1 MPTATAES
9 RAPSPPP
16 VPAAGLARSLALA
29 KVFRLEQSDPDTFYR
44 AVAQDTIAQIVG
56 YTELAS
62 RTVLDIGGG
71 GGYFTEAFGQA
82 GARSVLV
89 EPDAL
94 EAPPAVADLEAT
106 SKEERHRLAVWP
118 GRLARGRTVAGDG
131 YRLPFPDAVADVT
144 FSSNVLEHVAEPRRL
159 VDEMIR
165 VTRPGGLLYVS
176 FTAWYSPWGGHE
188 TSPWHYL
195 GGARA
200 ARRYEARTGRPPK
213 NLFGSSLFACHVGP
227 TLKMLREMRDR
238 AVVVDALPR
247 YYPRWLRWVIE
258 VPVARELLTWNLLVV
273 LRRTDDDHALGGPR

>member
-9 RAPSPPP
+9 RAPSSPT
-16 VPAAGLARSLALA
+16 VPTAGLARSLALA
-29 KVFRLEQSDPDTFYR
+29 RVFRLEQSDPDTFYR
-44 AVAQDTIAQIVG
+44 AVAQDTIAQIAG
-56 YTELAS
+56 YTELAG
-62 RTVLDIGGG
+62 RTVLDVGGG
-71 GGYFTEAFGQA
+71 GGYFTEAFLAA

-94 EAPPAVADLEAT
+94 RAPPTLADPETA
-106 SKEERHRLAVWP
+106 SPEERHRLAVWP
-118 GRLARGRTVAGDG
+118 GRLAPGRTVAGDG
-131 YRLPFPDAVADVT
+131 YRLPFPDAVADVS

-159 VDEMIR
+159 VDELLR

-188 TSPWHYL
+188 TAPWHYL

-200 ARRYEARTGRPPK
+200 ARRYQARNGRPPK

-227 TLKMLREMRDR
+227 TLKMLRAMGDR

-273 LRRTDDDHALGGPR
+273 LRRTDDHGQGGPG